1 MSQLKQLRESLH
13 EHGLVGPA
21 KSKKQ
26 RKQTSKNADK
36 RLQRHAALQGI
47 RERFNPFEVKAP
59 TRKDKFDIVSNKPVK
74 KHGPGRPG
82 VTKGL
87 GEERRRDTLLKE
99 IQRRGKTGGIVDRRF
114 GENDPT
120 MTPEQRSA
128 ERFARQ
134 SERKLKKSSMFNLED
149 EDDDRMELTHGGRAL
164 DSLEGIGRDDF
175 AENGVSSV
183 DSDGEDA
190 YNMRPAKRKRGSD
203 GEDGEDSEDHEDE
216 REQLPERKRSKHEV
230 MQEVIAKAKYHKALN
245 QQVKEDDEEL
255 RNELD
260 KGWQEVFGATR
271 GQKEAIKRSVEA
283 KPAAPE
289 MQMNA
294 ERAALLAGKDREDAD
309 RAYEKRLRQMQMDA
323 RSKPADRTKTDVEKF
338 TEDAE
343 RLQKLEQQRLR
354 RMQGEP
360 ESSNEEDDGADL
372 DANEDEEA
380 DDAKAF
386 GIGQPATAFPPPLEL
401 DVEDEDEF
409 VLDDDL
415 LASASDA
422 DPASDELS
430 ESEIY
435 SEAEESDGDDDFID
449 GLTLP
454 ESAGAVTDRPF
465 TNGIKRA
472 ELQDD
477 GLAFT
482 YSCPQSHDKFLEM
495 TKDTKFEDL
504 PTIVQRIRALHHLKL
519 ATGNKAKLEQ
529 FSKVLAEHI
538 AWIVDQHKKCP
549 IGVLETLIRHLH
561 SLAKSFP
568 EAVGSAFRAR
578 LKQIS
583 DEWPLKLESGDLI
596 MLTAIST
603 IFPTSDHFHSVVTA
617 ANLVLTRYLGL
628 SSVQTLGDLATGAW
642 CCTLALQYQTFSKRY
657 IPEMMTYVV
666 NALSAL
672 SPLTIKDPRILVPRR
687 LLETPMRLDVYVAE
701 KPGPLR
707 TSDFRAG
714 NDDAT
719 LKPRLCNAFVLLL
732 REAADL
738 WKTKSAFNEAFAPA
752 VLILDHFIRACDT
765 KKLLQTNITFLE
777 TFNST
782 TNYIKDLCQQSLD
795 TRKPLLLH
803 NHRPLAIKTSI
814 PKFEESYNPDRHYDP
829 DRERSDLNKLKAE
842 HKRERKGAMRELR
855 KDANFIARE
864 SLREKKEKDAAYDKK
879 FKRLV
884 AEIQGEEGKEAKE
897 YEREKRKRKGK
908 W

>member
-1 MSQLKQLRESLH
+1 MSQLRQLRESLH
-13 EHGLVGPA
+13 EHGLVGPP

-26 RKQTSKNADK
+26 RKQTSKDADK

-59 TRKDKFDIVSNKPVK
+59 ARKDKFEIISNKLVK

-120 MTPEQRSA
+120 MTPEQRAA

-134 SERKLKKSSMFNLED
+134 SERKLKKSSIFNLED
-149 EDDDRMELTHGGRAL
+149 EDEDQMELTHGGRAL
-164 DSLEGIGRDDF
+164 DSLERIGRDDF
-175 AENGVSSV
+175 AENDVSSV
-183 DSDGEDA
+183 DSDGEDG
-190 YNMRPAKRKRGSD
+190 YNMRPAKRKRGLD
-203 GEDGEDSEDHEDE
+203 DEDGEDHETK
-216 REQLPERKRSKHEV
+216 REQLPERKKSKNEV
-230 MQEVIAKAKYHKALN
+230 MQEVIAKSKYHKALH
-245 QQVKEDDEEL
+245 QQAKEDDEDL

-260 KGWQEVFGATR
+260 KGWQEVFGAMR
-271 GQKEAIKRSVEA
+271 GQKEAVKRPTKA
-283 KPAAPE
+283 KPPVPDLP
-289 MQMNA
+289 MNPD
-294 ERAALLAGKDREDAD
+294 RAALLAGKDREDND
-309 RAYEKRLRQMQMDA
+309 REYEKRLRQMQMDA
-323 RSKPADRTKTDVEKF
+323 RSKPADRTKTNEEKF

-343 RLQKLEQQRLR
+343 RLRKLEQQRLR
-354 RMQGEP
+354 RMRGEP
-360 ESSNEEDDGADL
+360 ESSSEDDGIGL
-372 DANEDEEA
+372 DVNEQEEA

-386 GIGQPATAFPPPLEL
+386 GIGQPANLSPPRPEL
-401 DVEDEDEF
+401 DVEDEDNF

-415 LASASDA
+415 LASASEA
-422 DPASDELS
+422 DPASDELD
-430 ESEIY
+430 ESEID
-435 SEAEESDGDDDFID
+435 SEEDESDGDDDFID

-454 ESAGAVTDRPF
+454 ESAGAPAGWPM
-465 TNGIKRA
+465 TNSSKEA
-472 ELQDD
+472 AVQAN

-482 YSCPQSHDKFLEM
+482 YSCPQSHEEFLEI

-504 PTIVQRIRALHHLKL
+504 PTVVQRIRTLHHPKL
-519 ATGNKAKLEQ
+519 AAGNKAKLEQ
-529 FSKVLAEHI
+529 FSKVLAEHV
-538 AWIVDQHKKCP
+538 AWIVDQHRKCP
-549 IGVLETLIRHLH
+549 ISVLETLIRHLH

-578 LKQIS
+578 LKQVS
-583 DEWPLKLESGDLI
+583 DERPLKLESGDLI

-603 IFPTSDHFHSVVTA
+603 IFPTSDHFHSVVTP

-628 SSVQTLGDLATGAW
+628 GSVQTLGDLATGAW
-642 CCTLALQYQTFSKRY
+642 CCTLALQYQTLSKRY
-657 IPEMMTYVV
+657 VPELMTYVV
-666 NALSAL
+666 NAMSNL
-672 SPLTIKDPRILVPRR
+672 SPLAIKDPRILVPRR
-687 LLETPMRLDVYVAE
+687 LPEASLRLDVDVAE
-701 KPGPLR
+701 RPGPLR
-707 TSDFRAG
+707 RSDFRAG
-714 NDDAT
+714 TDDAG
-719 LKPRLCNAFVLLL
+719 LKLRLCNAFVLLL
-732 REAADL
+732 RGAADL
-738 WKTKSAFNEAFAPA
+738 WKTKSGFNEIITPA
-752 VLILDHFIRACDT
+752 VLVLDHFIKACAA
-765 KKLLQTNITFLE
+765 KKLLQTNIAFLD
-777 TFNST
+777 TIKST
-782 TNYIKDLCQQSLD
+782 TTYIKDLRQHSLD
-795 TRKPLLLH
+795 ARKPLLLH

-884 AEIQGEEGKEAKE
+884 AEIQGEEGKESKE